1 MLTRRAG
8 FTLIELL
15 VGIALA
21 SLVGAAIVQLLVRQQ
36 RFYNSTNDATLTRQQ
51 LRQAAAILPADLK
64 GISSVGG
71 DIYLMTDSSLEFRSA
86 FGSSVV
92 CTNLAGKLS
101 TVPQSLAKGSV
112 MSSWSMPP
120 SPGDSVAVY
129 NDGAS
134 INVTDDAWSRYQISV
149 VTLVAGNVA
158 NGCPTSSGLVQ
169 PSDLTGSNPSYQLT
183 FVSAASGKIRP
194 GAAMRFFRRVRYRLY
209 KDTDNKWY
217 LGYHDCKTGRSPV
230 CNTTKP
236 IAGPFQPY
244 ATNGTSGV
252 QFAYYDAT
260 GAVTA
265 IPANVMRISLVV
277 RGQGAG
283 LVNFTGTHATTFGDS
298 MRIEIG
304 LRNRN

>member
-1 MLTRRAG
+1 M
-8 FTLIELL
+8 
-15 VGIALA
+15 
-21 SLVGAAIVQLLVRQQ
+21 
-36 RFYNSTNDATLTRQQ
+36 
-51 LRQAAAILPADLK
+51 
-64 GISSVGG
+64 
-71 DIYLMTDSSLEFRSA
+71 
-86 FGSSVV
+86 
-92 CTNLAGKLS
+92 
-101 TVPQSLAKGSV
+101 
-112 MSSWSMPP
+112 
-120 SPGDSVAVY
+120 
-129 NDGAS
+129 
-134 INVTDDAWSRYQISV
+134 
-149 VTLVAGNVA
+149 
-158 NGCPTSSGLVQ
+158 
-169 PSDLTGSNPSYQLT
+169 
-183 FVSAASGKIRP
+183 
-194 GAAMRFFRRVRYRLY
+194 RYRLY

>member
-112 MSSWSMPP
+112 MSSWSMPL

-149 VTLVAGNVA
+149 VTAVAGNVA
-158 NGCPTSSGLVQ
+158 NGCPT
-169 PSDLTGSNPSYQLT
+169 
-183 FVSAASGKIRP
+183 
-194 GAAMRFFRRVRYRLY
+194 
-209 KDTDNKWY
+209 
-217 LGYHDCKTGRSPV
+217 
-230 CNTTKP
+230 
-236 IAGPFQPY
+236 
-244 ATNGTSGV
+244 
-252 QFAYYDAT
+252 
-260 GAVTA
+260 
-265 IPANVMRISLVV
+265 
-277 RGQGAG
+277 
-283 LVNFTGTHATTFGDS
+283 
-298 MRIEIG
+298 
-304 LRNRN
+304 